1 MNVTKFLCLGG
12 DKDLPWGDTSKANR
26 YNGVISFLLE
36 IWQDVGNNKWRVWLL
51 SSDIFVI
58 HGVWY
63 GAYLMRSGSGYR
75 GEQVRP
81 DVADNNDLYSF

>member
-1 MNVTKFLCLGG
+1 ME
-12 DKDLPWGDTSKANR
+12 
-26 YNGVISFLLE
+26 SFAF
-36 IWQDVGNNKWRVWLL
+36 IFRH
-51 SSDIFVI
+51 FVI

-81 DVADNNDLYSF
+81 DVADNIDLYSL